1 MKSRRIIDR
10 LSVAVF
16 LCALLVGCQTFGS
29 PCLARAQDAPSPAA
43 PATAAEPAV
52 QKQQNGP
59 AVRSETRLVRV
70 DVIVTDKKGNYIHD
84 LSAKDFKVYDD
95 NKQQEVA
102 NFSFGADPNSPG
114 AGERRYTVLFFDDA
128 SMDSSDQ
135 PRARAAAVKF
145 IDANVAPDRALAV
158 VEFTGAL
165 RITQNFTTDADKLK
179 QVVSGIKNSS
189 ITTNPLPPTAINT
202 APGLSGPSLNSAEN
216 NFGAYSVLLSIRI
229 LAKNLA
235 SVTGRKSL
243 VLFTAGFPLTPERDS
258 ELTATIDACN
268 KANVA
273 IYPLDVR
280 GLVAMNQMNQRKPGD
295 HAPGKLEAA
304 LGSSNSGGASA
315 GMKLASFHPSSD
327 LDADPQH
334 GGGGGGGGGG
344 GHGGGGGGGTGGGGA
359 GGGGG
364 GKGGSGG
371 GGTGGTGGTGGKGGT
386 GGTGGGGGGVPR
398 GGIGQPLANPNFTQP
413 RAIVP
418 SFPPSATTNQQVLY
432 ALAEGTGGF
441 PIFNTNDLLNGL
453 QKIAAEQN
461 EYYLLGFAPSDSAVG
476 SCHTLKVKVERN
488 GTNVRARSGYCNVKS
503 TDALAGKPI
512 EKELEAH
519 ASGES
524 TSPAAGTLQAPF
536 FYTASNEARINLA
549 MEIPPSSVEFNKVK
563 GKYHADVNVLG
574 IAYRSDGS
582 VAARFSD
589 QQTFDLEKDSWKEIT
604 KSPIHYQNQ
613 FVIAPG
619 QYRLTVVLSGGG
631 QNFGKYETPLNIDM
645 YDGKAFSLSGIALTK
660 HLERV
665 SDLGGALDADLLAD
679 HTPLVVH
686 QMEVIPSGS
695 NRFKK
700 SDKVALYAQ
709 VYDPGVAN
717 PSPPALRV
725 AYQVVDQKTGKPV
738 FATGTIDASPFV
750 EKGSPMV
757 PLALMIPTDNF
768 APGAYRIE
776 LQAAEAGGASSPVRT
791 VDFIVE

>member
-1 MKSRRIIDR
+1 M
-10 LSVAVF
+10 L
-16 LCALLVGCQTFGS
+16 GS
-29 PCLARAQDAPSPAA
+29 PRLAEAQEAPSSGAA
-43 PATAAEPAV
+43 PVATAPIP
-52 QKQQNGP
+52 QPQQNGP
-59 AVRSETRLVRV
+59 LVRSETRIVRV

-84 LSAKDFKVYDD
+84 LTAKDFKVYDD

-102 NFSFGADPNSPG
+102 NFSFGADPNSPA

-135 PRARAAAVKF
+135 PRARAAAAKF

-165 RITQNFTTDADKLK
+165 RITQNFTTDAAKLK
-179 QVVSGIKNSS
+179 QVVSGIQTPS
-189 ITTNPLPPTAINT
+189 ISTNPQSPTAINES
-202 APGLSGPSLNSAEN
+202 PGLGGPSLNSAEN
-216 NFGAYSVLLSIRI
+216 NFSAYSVLLSIRI

-235 SVTGRKSL
+235 SVAGRKSL

-280 GLVAMNQMNQRKPGD
+280 GLIAMNQAKPAAQ
-295 HAPGKLEAA
+295 APVTFAAA
-304 LGSSNSGGASA
+304 LRSSGSNGAGV
-315 GMKLASFHPSSD
+315 GMQLASFHPAI
-327 LDADPQH
+327 LEADPQH
-334 GGGGGGGGGG
+334 GGGGGSGGG
-344 GHGGGGGGGTGGGGA
+344 GHGGGGGGTGGS
-359 GGGGG
+359 GGGG

-386 GGTGGGGGGVPR
+386 GGTGGGGGGGVPR
-398 GGIGQPLANPNFTQP
+398 GGIGQPFANPNFTQP

-418 SFPPSATTNQQVLY
+418 PFPPSATTNQQVLY
-432 ALAEGTGGF
+432 ALAAGTGGF
-441 PIFNTNDLLNGL
+441 PIFNTNDLLTGL

-461 EYYLLGFAPSDSAVG
+461 EYYLLGFAPSDSAEG
-476 SCHTLKVKVERN
+476 SCHTLKVKVERG
-488 GTNVRARSGYCNVKS
+488 GTNVRARSGYCNVKL

-512 EKELEAH
+512 EKDLQAH
-519 ASGES
+519 ASAATPNS
-524 TSPAAGTLQAPF
+524 AAGALRAPY
-536 FYTASNEARINLA
+536 FYTASNEARVILA
-549 MEIPPSSVEFNKVK
+549 MEIPPSAVEFGKVK
-563 GKYHADVNVLG
+563 GKYHADLNVLG
-574 IAYRSDGS
+574 IAYRPDGS
-582 VAARFSD
+582 EVARFSD
-589 QQTFDLEKDSWKEIT
+589 EQTFDLEKDEWKELT

-619 QYRLTVVLSGGG
+619 RYRLTVVLSGGG
-631 QNFGKYETPLNIDM
+631 QNFGKYETPLDIDA
-645 YDGKAFSLSGIALTK
+645 YDAKAFNLSGIALTK

-686 QMEVIPSGS
+686 HMEVIPSGD

-700 SDKVALYAQ
+700 TDKVALYAQ
-709 VYDPGVAN
+709 MYDPAVTGSN
-717 PSPPALRV
+717 PPSLRV

-750 EKGSPMV
+750 EKGSPV
-757 PLALMIPTDNF
+757 IPLALVIPMDNLI
-768 APGAYRIE
+768 PGKYRVE
-776 LQAAEAGGASSPVRT
+776 LQGGEAGGASSPVRT
-791 VDFIVE
+791 VEFAVE

>member
-1 MKSRRIIDR
+1 MKSRRIMDR

-16 LCALLVGCQTFGS
+16 LCALLVAWQMFGS
-29 PCLARAQDAPSPAA
+29 PCVAQAQDAPSPAA

-52 QKQQNGP
+52 QTQQNGP
-59 AVRSETRLVRV
+59 VVRSETRLVRV

-102 NFSFGADPNSPG
+102 NFSFGADPNSPA

-165 RITQNFTTDADKLK
+165 RITQNFTTDAAKLK

-189 ITTNPLPPTAINT
+189 ITTNPLPPTAIDT

-229 LAKNLA
+229 LSTNLA
-235 SVTGRKSL
+235 SVTERKSL

-280 GLVAMNQMNQRKPGD
+280 GLVAMQQSRPRSESEQSSF
-295 HAPGKLEAA
+295 EAA
-304 LGSSNSGGASA
+304 LRSNSSGGAIA
-315 GMKLASFHPSSD
+315 GMKLVSFHPSAE
-327 LDADPQH
+327 LDAEPQH

-344 GHGGGGGGGTGGGGA
+344 GHGGGGGGGSGGS
-359 GGGGG
+359 GGGG

-371 GGTGGTGGTGGKGGT
+371 GGTGGKGGT
-386 GGTGGGGGGVPR
+386 GGTGGGGGAPR
-398 GGIGQPLANPNFTQP
+398 GGIGQPFANPNFTQP

-418 SFPPSATTNQQVLY
+418 PFPESASTNQQVLY
-432 ALAEGTGGF
+432 ALAAGTGGF
-441 PIFNTNDLLNGL
+441 PIFNTNDLLTGL

-461 EYYLLGFAPSDSAVG
+461 EYYLLGFAPSDSAEG
-476 SCHTLKVKVERN
+476 SCHTLKVKVERS
-488 GTNVRARSGYCNVKS
+488 GTNVRARSGYCNVKP

-519 ASGES
+519 ASSASAGS
-524 TSPAAGTLQAPF
+524 AAGSLQAPY
-536 FYTASNEARINLA
+536 FYTGSNEARVNLA
-549 MEIPPSSVEFNKVK
+549 MEILPASVEFNKVK
-563 GKYHADVNVLG
+563 GKYHADINVLG
-574 IAYRSDGS
+574 IASRPDGS

-589 QQTFDLEKDSWKEIT
+589 QQTFDLEKDAWKEIT

-619 QYRLTVVLSGGG
+619 QYHLTVVLSGGG
-631 QNFGKYETPLNIDM
+631 QNFGKYESPLNIDA

-700 SDKVALYAQ
+700 TDKVALYAQ